1 MESTDSLQVWKALQ
15 GKLRDS
21 GANSVYSARELLVQK
36 SVNQQ
41 RKEQPD
47 TLGVVHELSP
57 SNAPTYASS
66 TNTSSYYLRRAPSS
80 EHAISLPVGMQPSQ
94 EASCSTTVG
103 LKYFENEVVGGPQPG
118 RDDFTQD
125 SPQTSDSSSPF
136 DGLLFIRSK
145 TKGRRW
151 SMGSEP
157 FVVPSSKGT
166 ITSDRSDAFHGD
178 HRHQCHNAE
187 QSSLISILTDKW
199 TRTTREG
206 TDVKERRPRM
216 RIHRSSH
223 RDHRELREDYQNPS
237 HPIQGSTLP
246 ALLHI
251 HAVLTSQSST
261 PPSGHFP
268 SQKKIACWL
277 ISQHPREI
285 VVAQK
290 SRQANCWSISQQR
303 RRSNIAVRIMGR
315 EPQKLSSELVTKCK
329 QKIKEC
335 NFITMLC

>member
-21 GANSVYSARELLVQK
+21 GANSVYSAREVLVQK

-57 SNAPTYASS
+57 SNAPIYSSS

-94 EASCSTTVG
+94 EATCSTTVG
-103 LKYFENEVVGGPQPG
+103 LKFFENEVVGGPQPG
-118 RDDFTQD
+118 RDDLAQD

-145 TKGRRW
+145 TKGRSW

-178 HRHQCHNAE
+178 HRHQCHSAE

-206 TDVKERRPRM
+206 TDVKVKTENENSSIKSSRPPRAQRRLSEPFSSYS
-216 RIHRSSH
+216 RIHSTGAFAHPRSADIPVIDSSQWALPKSDEDRLLVDFPTSK
-223 RDHRELREDYQNPS
+223 RDRGGPK
-237 HPIQGSTLP
+237 I
-246 ALLHI
+246 
-251 HAVLTSQSST
+251 
-261 PPSGHFP
+261 PPSKLLVDFP
-268 SQKKIACWL
+268 TAKKKQPHSQDNGKGAAK
-277 ISQHPREI
+277 
-285 VVAQK
+285 
-290 SRQANCWSISQQR
+290 
-303 RRSNIAVRIMGR
+303 AVKATGN
-315 EPQKLSSELVTKCK
+315 EV
-329 QKIKEC
+329 
-335 NFITMLC
+335 